1 MNNSLAKDNF
11 TQYKCKNY
19 NIGVYYNR
27 PYRNATSG
35 LSKIQ
40 TNVTLIKAE
49 DLMAFEPFPLSI
61 EATIQRLNNVDMP
74 DEYDIDG
81 WNELAFQLVNDY
93 GFLFFNKYIDNA
105 KDEIEYEMNTDWNWL
120 TLDEYITKY
129 PYEGDE
135 PSQWKDLIQTI
146 QITLKRI
153 NNSEFSESMS
163 STDKF
168 FNDSRIKFYLN
179 GVSPE
184 FDVDTQS
191 IKLKPTSLA
200 SAIML
205 SIVSNKKH
213 LKTCE
218 VCSKLFFAKRSNAQ
232 YCNTTC
238 GRSNQ
243 GSRRGKS

>member
-1 MNNSLAKDNF
+1 MENSLADGNF
-11 TQYKCKNY
+11 IQYKCKNY
-19 NIGVYYNR
+19 TIGVYCRR
-27 PYRNATSG
+27 PYKNVTSR
-35 LSKIQ
+35 LSEIKN
-40 TNVTLIKAE
+40 NVTLIKAP
-49 DLMAFEPFPLSI
+49 DLVAFESFPLSI
-61 EATIQRLNNVDMP
+61 EATIQRLNNIDMP
-74 DEYDIDG
+74 DEYDIDK
-81 WNELAFQLVNDY
+81 WNDLALQLVNDY
-93 GFLFFNKYIDNA
+93 GFLFFNKYIDDA

-120 TLDEYITKY
+120 TLDEYITKD
-129 PYEGDE
+129 PYSGDE
-135 PSQWKDLIQTI
+135 PSQWKDLIETI
-146 QITLKRI
+146 QTTLKRI
-153 NNSEFSESMS
+153 NNSDFSESMS

-191 IKLKPTSLA
+191 IKLKPNSLA

-205 SIVSNKKH
+205 SIVSNNKH